1 MMMTMRPLQR
11 LTRFIMIAAIAALVA
26 VPSSVGA
33 ASRPSD
39 VTPNPARQPTF
50 HRSQSSGVD
59 IGGIRIPAIGVDEV
73 VRSGVS
79 LSVID
84 RGVAHW
90 AGTVTPGDDGNVVL
104 AGHRTTHSQPFHDL
118 DRLEPGDLVYLED
131 PEGFEVM
138 YRVRETFIVD
148 PGDLWITYDRDE
160 PMLTMFACHPKGSSR
175 FRIVVTADLVAGRRI
190 A

>member
-1 MMMTMRPLQR
+1 MTVRPTKR
-11 LTRFIMIAAIAALVA
+11 LTRFILIAATAIAVG
-26 VPSSVGA
+26 VPSVVGA
-33 ASRPSD
+33 SSQPSD
-39 VTPNPARQPTF
+39 ISPNPARQPTF

-59 IGGIRIPAIGVDEV
+59 LGSIRIPSIGIDEDI
-73 VRSGVS
+73 RSGVA

-84 RGVAHW
+84 QGIAHW
-90 AGTVTPGDDGNVVL
+90 AGTVDPGEEGNVVL
-104 AGHRTTHSQPFHDL
+104 AGHRTTHSAPFHDL
-118 DRLEPGDLVYLED
+118 DKLEPGDLVYLED
-131 PEGFEVM
+131 AQGFEVM

-148 PGDLWITYDRDE
+148 PRDLWITYDRDE